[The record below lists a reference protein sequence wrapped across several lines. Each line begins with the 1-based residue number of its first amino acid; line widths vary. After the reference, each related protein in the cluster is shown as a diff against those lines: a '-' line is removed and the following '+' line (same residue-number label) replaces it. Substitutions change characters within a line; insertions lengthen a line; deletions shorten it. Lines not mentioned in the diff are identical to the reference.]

1 MHCTSLPF
9 RTLGAELRSTK
20 SARLFQDFIADYVNA
35 LEPTCGVEYWSDLL
49 PKVDATLSRIRSKLA
64 FVHHSFAYAASGSNE
79 GMRIEAG
86 VVLRDGE
93 MVRLASAKSF
103 GQPEECWRLA
113 RHVSG
118 LLECLFWFE
127 HEPYMVYMYRALRNA
142 YPRHTGTM
150 PTSGFTIR
158 TRSDFVSVVHEDG
171 SELDYWKFAPSN
183 GRDMAWFIQA
193 YAWDWS
199 TVLRSAGA
207 TLKLEGEHADPMGT
221 PQQQGLAIWSEP
233 TTTAAAAA

>member
-1 MHCTSLPF
+1 MNCTSLPF
-9 RTLGAELRSTK
+9 RTVGAELKSTRCA
-20 SARLFQDFIADYVNA
+20 SALQAFIADYVNA
-35 LEPTCGVEYWSDLL
+35 LEPDCGIEYWSDLL
-49 PKVDATLSRIRSKLA
+49 PRVDETLSRISGGLA
-64 FVHHSFAYAASGSNE
+64 CVHHPFAYAASGSNE

-127 HEPYMVYMYRALRNA
+127 QEPYMVHMYRALRNA
-142 YPRHTGTM
+142 YPRYTRTM

-158 TRSDFVSVVHEDG
+158 TQADSLCVVHEDG
-171 SELDYWKFAPSN
+171 SELDLWKFDSN

-193 YAWDWS
+193 YARDWS

-207 TLKLEGEHADPMGT
+207 TVTLEGEHANLVAT
-221 PQQQGLAIWSEP
+221 TQAQGLSIWAEHS
-233 TTTAAAAA
+233 TKAAAAA

>member
-1 MHCTSLPF
+1 MNCTSLPF
-9 RTLGAELRSTK
+9 RTVGAELKSTR
-20 SARLFQDFIADYVNA
+20 SARSLQDFIADYVNA
-35 LEPTCGVEYWSDLL
+35 LEPTCGIEYWSDLL
-49 PKVDATLSRIRSKLA
+49 PKVDSTLSRISSKHA
-64 FVHHSFAYAASGSNE
+64 FVHHPFAYAASGSNE

-103 GQPEECWRLA
+103 GQTEECWRLA

-127 HEPYMVYMYRALRNA
+127 QEPYMVHMYRALRNA
-142 YPRHTGTM
+142 YPRHTRAM
-150 PTSGFTIR
+150 PTAGFTIR
-158 TRSDFVSVVHEDG
+158 TQSHSISVVHEDG
-171 SELDYWKFAPSN
+171 SELDFWKFASD

-193 YAWDWS
+193 YACDWS

-207 TLKLEGEHADPMGT
+207 TATLEGHQADLEAT
-221 PQQQGLAIWSEP
+221 QGLAIWSEH